1 MSRPPSDAAV
11 IRTSLADPAAFG
23 AIFDRHAS
31 PVHGFLARRVGR
43 DVADGLLGDVFCVAF
58 ERRATYRAESDSA
71 LPWLYGIAW
80 NLAAKDLRQRG
91 RQHAALGRLGAVPE
105 HEDRIEERL
114 DGAERRRQLRS
125 ALAALT
131 TEERETVLLYAW
143 EELSYEEIAVV
154 LEIPVGTV
162 RSRLNRA
169 RRRLRELLDAS
180 GEYRVTHG

>member
-1 MSRPPSDAAV
+1 MPRSPSDAAV
-11 IRTSLADPAAFG
+11 IRASLAEPAAFG
-23 AIFDRHAS
+23 SIFDRHA
-31 PVHGFLARRVGR
+31 PAVHSFLARRVGR
-43 DVADGLLGDVFCVAF
+43 DSADGLLGEVFRIAF
-58 ERRATYRAESDSA
+58 ERREAFRADSDNA

-80 NLAAKDLRQRG
+80 NLAAKDLRRRG
-91 RQHAALGRLGAVPE
+91 RQHVAIRRVAALTERDAAA
-105 HEDRIEERL
+105 EERF
-114 DGAERRRQLRS
+114 DGAERRSALRA

-143 EELSYEEIAVV
+143 EELSYEEIAVA
-154 LEIPVGTV
+154 LEIPLGTV